1 MTALSAFGGK
11 RCVSPPALNLYNLPP
26 TQSRKAFAKAAQDAP
41 HKRRTH
47 YKSDCAIARQ

>member
-26 TQSRKAFAKAAQDAP
+26 TGCRKAFAQAAQDVP

-47 YKSDCAIARQ
+47 YKSGYAIERQ